1 MAMKRRNFIK
11 LVTAGSLATSI
22 PLNRNWAATDPD
34 LVIQLSAS
42 PDSVSIL
49 KGLPTSVLRFTG
61 RVLKGRRDALRQSGS
76 YLGPI
81 LDLNRGEHVRIHF
94 ENNLD
99 ESSIVHWHGF
109 IIPEAVDGHPRFAV
123 PALSTIG

>member
-1 MAMKRRNFIK
+1 MKRRNFIK
-11 LVTAGSLATSI
+11 LVTGGSLAASI
-22 PLNRNWAATDPD
+22 PLNRTWAATDPD
-34 LVIQLSAS
+34 LVIELSAS

-49 KGLPTSVLRFTG
+49 KGQPTSVLRFTG

-99 ESSIVHWHGF
+99 ESSIVHWQGF
-109 IIPEAVDGHPRFAV
+109 IISEAADGHPRFAV

>member
-1 MAMKRRNFIK
+1 MKRRNFIN
-11 LVTAGSLATSI
+11 LVTAGSLATRI

-34 LVIQLSAS
+34 LVTQLSAS
-42 PDSVSIL
+42 PDSVPIL
-49 KGLPTSVLRFTG
+49 KDQPTSVLRFTG